1 MKRTLLLSAGLLTF
15 LLLLAPPLFAIGS
28 PEDQGED
35 IFQLDPVVV
44 TASVVNP
51 MEAGETIHEIN
62 AEDLKKTNVRTLDEA
77 LVLLSDV
84 NIKVGP
90 EGVPRVE
97 VRGFKSR
104 NILVLMNGVPINSAF
119 DGQFDPSTIPVDSIA
134 KIKVTTGASSVLYG
148 QGALGGVI
156 DIITKRGQEG
166 LRGTLGYEGGQGT
179 PYLTKGSLSGA
190 KGKYDFF
197 LSGSAFHRDH
207 FPLAKPFTGTVEESA
222 GYRKNSDNTR
232 NNAFLNLGYAP
243 NDDLHISLSGNYVQG
258 GYGKPASAINSKF
271 DPYAPPAR
279 FGRVDN
285 YEGYTFQIAAD
296 YAPTDAFNVKSR
308 VFYNRMTQENNQ
320 YDDETYT
327 TFDNPV
333 MPNSFHLRNT
343 GTNAGAMIQP
353 TYDFGRAGAITFGLT
368 GERDAWDA
376 TGAVKPG
383 GDRGA
388 QGGMGVGAGS
398 PPYILFPV
406 SDDHVLYLSSAAAEY
421 KVSPLRNLGFAAG
434 YGHHWQFREDKRLED
449 YSLSS
454 SLYYDVFKD
463 TRLKAAFMRNIQ
475 FPSISQLYLR
485 NTNNPN
491 LVQERAYHYQLGLEQ
506 KLPWRSFFKLNG
518 FYSDLYN
525 FIALKQNVTPQE
537 GFAPYNFNFSQY
549 RFYGFETS
557 LETNFTKP
565 LQLKA
570 QYTFNQSRDYS
581 LSDRIEVQY
590 VPKQKF
596 VFTGKYDFACGLTPF
611 LSLVYVADSYVYSKQ
626 QYITVMQAQMADYVV
641 VNFKLSQRLFKDRV
655 TVYVGADNI
664 LNKDYEDTYGIPRP
678 GRYVYGGFEYR
689 FSL

>member
-1 MKRTLLLSAGLLTF
+1 MTTKSIVFANLLTLF
-15 LLLLAPPLFAIGS
+15 LLPLPLFAIGS

-44 TASVVNP
+44 TAMAVNP

-62 AEDLKKTNVRTLDEA
+62 AEEIKKTNARTLDEA
-77 LVLLSDV
+77 LELLSDV

-104 NILVLMNGVPINSAF
+104 NILVLRDGVPINSAF

-134 KIKVTTGASSVLYG
+134 KIKVIAGASSVLYG

-156 DIITKRGQEG
+156 DIITKKGQKG
-166 LRGTLGYEGGQGT
+166 LQGTFGYEGGEGT

-197 LSGSAFHRDH
+197 ASGSAFYRDH
-207 FPLAKPFTGTVEESA
+207 FPLARSFTGTVEESA
-222 GYRKNSDNTR
+222 GYRINSDSKR
-232 NNAFLNLGYAP
+232 NNAYLNLGFTP
-243 NDDLHISLSGNYVQG
+243 NEDLHIAISGNYVQG

-279 FGRVDN
+279 FGRVDF
-285 YEGYTFQIAAD
+285 YEGYTFQIAGD
-296 YAPTDAFNVKSR
+296 YTPTDNFNIKSR
-308 VFYNRMTQENNQ
+308 AYYNRMTQDNNQ
-320 YDDETYT
+320 YDDETYS

-343 GTNAGAMIQP
+343 GTNTGASIQP
-353 TYDFGRAGAITFGLT
+353 TYDFGKMGALTFGFN
-368 GERDAWDA
+368 GERQSWEAE
-376 TGAVKPG
+376 GAVKPG

-398 PPYILFPV
+398 PPYILYPV
-406 SDDHVLYLSSAAAEY
+406 SDDHVVYTSSAAAEY
-421 KVSPLRNLGFAAG
+421 KVSLLRNMGFAAG
-434 YGHHWQFREDKRLED
+434 YGHHWQFREDRRLED

-454 SLYYDVFKD
+454 SLYYDVVNG
-463 TRLKAAFMRNIQ
+463 TRLKGAFMRNIH

-491 LVQERAYHYQLGLEQ
+491 LITERAYHYQLGLEQ
-506 KLPWRSFFKLNG
+506 KLPFRSLFKLNG
-518 FYSDLYN
+518 FHSDLYN

-537 GFAPYNFNFSQY
+537 GFAPYNFNFDHY

-557 LETNFTKP
+557 LETNFVKP

-581 LSDRIEVQY
+581 LSDRVEVQY

-596 VFTGKYDFACGLTPF
+596 VFTGKYDFTFGLTPF

-626 QYITVMQAQMADYVV
+626 QYITVIKAQMADYVV
-641 VNFKLSQRLFKDRV
+641 VNFKLSQKLFKDRF
-655 TVYVGADNI
+655 TAYVGVDNL